1 MSHLAAGWAWQQPC
15 TGTRKLVLLA
25 LADHAHDDG
34 RCWPGVQGLA
44 IKCGL
49 GERTMRAALGDLVA
63 LGLIQSEARYR
74 DDGSQSS
81 NNYALNMEGWVPN
94 LHRGGANAAPPG
106 AKSAPAPLQNLHP
119 SESVSPETVI
129 EPVIEPGDKSEI
141 PQNAESQENSELWP
155 KWYSLGMGVP
165 GWKASFEM
173 AEAWRVETNIP
184 EELAEVTVY
193 GLRDWW
199 SRLPKDG
206 KRRQAG
212 DPYQTW
218 QNWCRR
224 DRDGWAAR
232 NQGSHAPPVKN
243 NFGAEGMSQE
253 ENLAAL
259 KRYDTELSERRA
271 KHDDEQRARA
281 AAERE

>member
-49 GERTMRAALGDLVA
+49 GERTMRAALADLAA

-94 LHRGGANAAPPG
+94 LHRGGANAAPPP
-106 AKSAPAPLQNLHP
+106 AKSAPAPLPNLHP

-129 EPVIEPGDKSEI
+129 EPVIEPGYKSKI
-141 PQNAESQENSELWP
+141 SQNSQNQENSEKDEDQTLWP
-155 KWYSLGMGVP
+155 KWYALAYSVP
-165 GWKASFEM
+165 GWKVSFAI
-173 AEAWRVETNIP
+173 AEAWRIETNIS
-184 EELAEVTVY
+184 EALAEVKVY
-193 GLRDWW
+193 ALRDWW
-199 SRLPKDG
+199 ERQPKGG
-206 KRRQAG
+206 KRTAEG
-212 DPYQTW
+212 DPYKTW
-218 QNWCRR
+218 QNWCRQ
-224 DRDGWAAR
+224 DRDKHIGG
-232 NQGSHAPPVKN
+232 QDGKPGEHT
-243 NFGAEGMSQE
+243 E
-253 ENLAAL
+253 EIDPYVQAVEDQQQRRIAL
-259 KRYDTELSERRA
+259 GLPLN
-271 KHDDEQRARA
+271 
-281 AAERE
+281 